1 MNEITRVGVDL
12 AKSLIEVHAVNAS
25 GRVVARR
32 SLPRKSFMDWCAKL
46 PPGCT
51 VAMEACSGAHH
62 WARRLKQ
69 LGLELQVLL
78 IAPQHVTPY
87 RIQGKG
93 GKNDA
98 NDAAAVCEA
107 ASRPHM
113 QFVPVKTVAQQGML
127 GVHRLRE
134 GWKKDRT
141 ACINRIRALLA
152 EFGLVAPATPAALR
166 LRLPQLLEDGA
177 NELPGVARLAIE
189 RAAMQWRQLDEDIG
203 WCGQRITEHVRCDER
218 AKRACQVLGI
228 GPIAASAIVA
238 TVGDFAQFR
247 NGRQFAAWLGLVP
260 SQHSS
265 GGKERLGGITKHG
278 DEYIRMLL
286 VQGGKAALHC
296 AKPREERVWLWADA
310 LSKRQGWQ
318 KAAVALAAK
327 NARILWAMF
336 TRGEAFVPN
345 HISTKP
351 A

>member
-12 AKSLIEVHAVNAS
+12 AKSVIEVHAVDVS
-25 GRVVARR
+25 GRPVSRRTLAR
-32 SLPRKSFMDWCAKL
+32 KGFMDWCARL
-46 PPGCT
+46 PAGCV

-62 WARRLKQ
+62 WARKLQQ
-69 LGLELQVLL
+69 LGTGLQVRL
-78 IAPQHVTPY
+78 IAPHHVAPY
-87 RIQGKG
+87 RMQGRS

-113 QFVPVKTVAQQGML
+113 HFVPAKTVQQQGVL
-127 GVHRLRE
+127 AVHRMRE

-141 ACINRIRALLA
+141 ACINRIRAMLS
-152 EFGLVAPATPAALR
+152 EFGLVAPRQPQALR
-166 LRLPQLLEDGA
+166 LRLAQLLEDGA
-177 NELPGVARLAIE
+177 NELPGVVRLAIE
-189 RAAMQWRQLDEDIG
+189 RAAQQWRQLDEDMA
-203 WCGQRITEHVRCDER
+203 WCDQRVREHVRSDER
-218 AKRACQVLGI
+218 AKRANELLGI
-228 GPIAASAIVA
+228 GELAASAIVA
-238 TVGDFAQFR
+238 TVGDFGQFR

-260 SQHSS
+260 AQNSS
-265 GGKERLGGITKHG
+265 GGKTRLGGITKRG
-278 DEYIRMLL
+278 DEYLRMLL
-286 VQGGKAALHC
+286 VQGGKAVVNC
-296 AKPREERVWLWADA
+296 AKPREERVWQWADA

-345 HISTKP
+345 HVSTKP